1 MYFQI
6 FEEKS
11 ENRKDIKKGRKPMK
25 DLSHHS
31 FLATEIFKFL
41 RRIFQ
46 NCKLGKYVSFRFKKN
61 DD

>member
-11 ENRKDIKKGRKPMK
+11 ENRKDIKKGRKPMQ
-25 DLSHHS
+25 DLSDHS

-41 RRIFQ
+41 RRIF
-46 NCKLGKYVSFRFKKN
+46 
-61 DD
+61 